1 MSSLNG
7 WKSERTL
14 VPQVLWLWLP
24 IVLTVLQIV
33 IHAVAPKFYYDYVA
47 DSEAALT
54 QNLTPLLLLAAIVM
68 GVLVVRRRRELPSP
82 WLGGWVLLLCL
93 GCFYFA
99 GEEVSWG
106 QVWFNWATPQALAVV
121 NNQGETNLHNV
132 SSWFN
137 EKPRLLVELFVLIGG
152 VFVPLLGRKRFQL
165 DDLNRWWAWF
175 WPTRICIPI
184 AVLIS
189 VVKIPDRID
198 EELLRLPFALIY
210 NGNEAQEVLIANFM
224 LVYLAA
230 IYVRLRR
237 R

>member
-7 WKSERTL
+7 WQSERTL

-24 IVLTVLQIV
+24 IVLAASHVV
-33 IHAVAPKFYYDYVA
+33 IQAIAPKFYYDHIAY
-47 DSEAALT
+47 SEAT
-54 QNLTPLLLLAAIVM
+54 TENLTPLLLLSAIVM
-68 GVLVVRRRRELPSP
+68 GVLVVRRRRQLPSP
-82 WLGGWVLLLCL
+82 WLGRWVVLLCL

-106 QVWFNWATPQALAVV
+106 QVWFNWATPKAHAVL

-137 EKPRLLVELFVLIGG
+137 EKPRLLVELSVLIGG
-152 VFVPLLGRKRFQL
+152 VFVPMLGRKRLQL
-165 DDLNRWWAWF
+165 DDLGQWRAWF

-189 VVKIPDRID
+189 VVKIPDRIYEVLD
-198 EELLRLPFALIY
+198 Y
-210 NGNEAQEVLIANFM
+210 SGNEAQEVLVANFM